1 MRSFRIGS
9 VYGIPIKLDLT
20 FLLVLPL
27 LAWIIGSQISVRINF
42 LNAIFGTGIAIE
54 QLSSGTTPWILGIIA
69 AIGLFVCV
77 VLHELGH
84 SMIALHYGVEIESI
98 RLWIFGGVSE
108 FSELPEEWTNEL
120 AIAIAGPIV
129 SVVLAVVFYL
139 VFNWVPTGFDIIV
152 FVLGY
157 LALINI
163 VLAVFNLLPAFPMDG
178 GRILRAFLARN
189 RSRAGATQIA
199 ANVGKVFALFLGFIG
214 LITFQWLWIGIAFFI
229 YIGASSESQQ
239 TRMQGAFREVA
250 TRDLMT
256 PGEHLRTISP
266 DESVA
271 TLSKRMVSECH
282 TSYPVVSDDALVGLV
297 TLSDTTDI
305 REEEREAF
313 TVEDVMSTDIRTIT
327 PDRDAVDALN
337 EMRQHNVGRLLVVDE
352 QNDLIGLIS
361 RSDVMTAFEIIQ
373 STDALQPQQSE
384 STGGSPLS
392 QLSDET
398 DTSNKPE

>member
-1 MRSFRIGS
+1 MPSFRIGS
-9 VYGIPIKLDLT
+9 VYGIPIRLNLT
-20 FLLVLPL
+20 FLLILPVF
-27 LAWIIGSQISVRINF
+27 AWIIGSQIGRQTVL
-42 LNAIFGTGIAIE
+42 LNTFFGAGIAVE
-54 QLSSGTTPWILGIIA
+54 QLVSGWAPWILGTIT

-84 SMIALHYGVEIESI
+84 SLVALRYGVEIESI
-98 RLWIFGGVSE
+98 RLWLFGGVSE
-108 FSELPEEWTNEL
+108 FDEIPEEWTNEL
-120 AIAIAGPIV
+120 SIAIAGPIV
-129 SVVLAVVFYL
+129 SVVLGVLLYIAFS
-139 VFNWVPTGFDIIV
+139 WVPTGFDSAL

-157 LALINI
+157 LALIN
-163 VLAVFNLLPAFPMDG
+163 VGLALFNLLPAFPLDG
-178 GRILRAFLARN
+178 GRILRALLTRN
-189 RSRAGATQIA
+189 RSRAGATQLA
-199 ANVGKVFALFLGFIG
+199 ANVGKAFAVLLGFVG
-214 LITFQWLWIGIAFFI
+214 LIGFNWILVGIAFFI
-229 YIGASSESQQ
+229 YIGASSEAQQ
-239 TRMQGAFREVA
+239 TRMQGNFQEVA

-256 PGEHLRTISP
+256 PVEHLRTISP

-282 TSYPVVSDDALVGLV
+282 TSYPVVSNDALVGLV

-305 REEEREAF
+305 REEERDAF
-313 TVEDVMSTDIRTIT
+313 TVEDVMSSDLQTIS

-352 QNDLIGLIS
+352 QNDLMGLIS

-384 STGGSPLS
+384 STGESPLS

-398 DTSNKPE
+398 DTSK

>member
-9 VYGIPIKLDLT
+9 AYGIPIKLDLT

-27 LAWIIGSQISVRINF
+27 IAWIIGSQIGSRIEI
-42 LNAIFGTGIAIE
+42 LNAFFGAGLAVE
-54 QLSSGTTPWILGIIA
+54 QLSSGVTPWILGAIA
-69 AIGLFVCV
+69 AIGLFVGV

-84 SMIALHYGVEIESI
+84 SMIALRYGVEIESI

-108 FSELPEEWTNEL
+108 FSELPDKWTNEL

-129 SVVLAVVFYL
+129 SIVLGVLCYL
-139 VFNWVPTGFDIIV
+139 AFSWVPPGFDGVI
-152 FVLGY
+152 FLFGY

-163 VLAVFNLLPAFPMDG
+163 ALALFNLLPAFPLDG
-178 GRILRAFLARN
+178 GRILRALLT
-189 RSRAGATQIA
+189 RSRSHARATQLA
-199 ANVGKVFALFLGFIG
+199 ANVGKIFAVVLGFIG
-214 LITFQWLWIGIAFFI
+214 LITFQWLLLGIAFFI

-239 TRMQGAFREVA
+239 TRMQGTFDEVS

-256 PGEHLRTISP
+256 PAEHLRTISP

-271 TLSKRMVSECH
+271 TLSKRMVSESH
-282 TSYPVVSDDALVGLV
+282 TSYPVVSNDNLVGLV
-297 TLSDTTDI
+297 TLSDTTDV
-305 REEEREAF
+305 REEEREAY
-313 TVEDVMSTDIRTIT
+313 TVEDVMSGDLRTIT

-337 EMRQHNVGRLLVVDE
+337 EMQQHSVGRLPVVDE
-352 QNDLIGLIS
+352 QNDLVGLIS

-373 STDALQPQQSE
+373 STEALQPQQSK
-384 STGGSPLS
+384 STGESPLS

-398 DTSNKPE
+398 DTSK